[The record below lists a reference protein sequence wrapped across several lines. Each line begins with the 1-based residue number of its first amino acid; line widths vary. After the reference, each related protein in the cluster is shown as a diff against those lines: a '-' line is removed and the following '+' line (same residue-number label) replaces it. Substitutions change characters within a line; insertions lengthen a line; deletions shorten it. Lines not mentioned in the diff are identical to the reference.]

1 MRATIT
7 AAILAV
13 TLGAAAAAQDFD
25 AGMRAYDRG
34 DFASARVSDT
44 KGTSENPGGLSVSG

>member
-25 AGMRAYDRG
+25 AGVLAYDRG

-44 KGTSENPGGLSVSG
+44 KVQ